1 VLVDSWLERAAA
13 AHPGRAAINALT
25 YAELLARAR
34 AGVADLRDRG
44 IAPGDHVALALPAG
58 DAFCVALHACLLAG
72 MVAVPVNPRLGAAE
86 RAVVVGGAA
95 VVDAPLAVA
104 GAGKIAQVRHD
115 LEAPAIVVHT
125 SGTGGTPK
133 PIALTYGN
141 WLWSALGS
149 ATALGLD
156 THERWLSAMPLSH
169 VGGLSIVLR
178 SAIGAT
184 TAIVHERFDTERIL
198 ALLRDPAGPTVVS
211 VVPTTLRRLLDAG
224 LERPPALRW
233 ALVGGAPVPDAL
245 LARAV
250 QAGVPVAATYGLTE
264 ACSQVATL
272 GAPLFC
278 TRVRVAGN
286 GEILVSGPTVAPGA
300 VDADGWLHTGD
311 LGALSPDGLLSITGR
326 AADTIITGG
335 ENVSPAEVE
344 AVLEEHPAV
353 AEAVAFGRADE
364 IWGEALHATVVLVD
378 GAAVGED
385 QLRAFAA
392 SRLAAFKVP
401 KCIAFTAALPRTP
414 SGKLLRRAL

>member
-13 AHPGRAAINALT
+13 SHPDRAAINALT
-25 YAELLARAR
+25 YTELLARAR
-34 AGVADLRDRG
+34 AGAADLRDRG
-44 IAPGDHVALALPAG
+44 VARGDRVALALPAG

-72 MVAVPVNPRLGAAE
+72 AVAVPVDPRSGEAE
-86 RAVVVGGAA
+86 RTVVVGDAA
-95 VVDAPLAVA
+95 VVDAPLALS
-104 GAGKIAQVRHD
+104 GAGEVAAVRHD

-133 PIALTYGN
+133 SIALTYGN

-156 THERWLSAMPLSH
+156 PHERWLSAMPLAH

-184 TAIVHERFDTERIL
+184 TAIVHERFDTERVL

-233 ALVGGAPVPDAL
+233 ALVGGAPVPGAL
-245 LARAV
+245 LARAEE
-250 QAGVPVAATYGLTE
+250 AGVPVAATYGLTE

-278 TRVRVAGN
+278 TRVRIAAG
-286 GEILVSGPTVAPGA
+286 GEILVSGPTVSPGA
-300 VDADGWLHTGD
+300 LAADGWLHTGD
-311 LGALSPDGLLSITGR
+311 LGALSGDGVLSVTGR
-326 AADTIITGG
+326 ATDTIITGG

-344 AVLEEHPAV
+344 AVIEEHPAV
-353 AEAVAFGRADE
+353 AEAAAFARADPT
-364 IWGEALHATVVLVD
+364 WGEAVHATVVLVG
-378 GAAVGED
+378 GAAVGEAE
-385 QLRAFAA
+385 LRAFAA
-392 SRLAAFKVP
+392 ARLAAFKVP
-401 KCIAFTAALPRTP
+401 KSIAFTAALPRTP